1 MYGAVT
7 VYFVYFLRSI
17 SNPDKTYIGYTK
29 CLVDRLAQHN
39 TGQSTYTR
47 SYMPWRVE
55 AFLLADKEAT
65 AIEAERYFKSPSGQE
80 KFDPYRGQENP
91 YEAFFSTLQVGRKF
105 GRSRFEVT
113 GNNFVSVGR

>member
-1 MYGAVT
+1 M
-7 VYFVYFLRSI
+7 YFVYFLRSL

-39 TGQSTYTR
+39 AGQNIYTSR
-47 SYMPWRVE
+47 YVPWEIR
-55 AFLLADKEAT
+55 AFLLADTEET

-80 KFDPYRGQENP
+80 KFDPFRDQENP
-91 YEAFFSTLQVGRKF
+91 FTAFFSTLQVGRKF

-113 GNNFVSVGR
+113 ANNIVQVIS